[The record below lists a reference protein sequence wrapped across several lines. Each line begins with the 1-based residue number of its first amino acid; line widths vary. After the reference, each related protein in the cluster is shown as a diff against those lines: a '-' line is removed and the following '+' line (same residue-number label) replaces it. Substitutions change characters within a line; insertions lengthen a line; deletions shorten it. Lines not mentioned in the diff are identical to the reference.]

1 MRVSPLRSLECS
13 FLASITTGAVAP
25 DFTASS
31 TGPNPLSLSSLL
43 ATGPVILAFYPKS
56 FTGGWTVELQ
66 TFGELYSRFESA
78 GIQIVGISTDNYE
91 TQVKFAES
99 LNLTFELV
107 ADEDKV
113 VSGAY
118 GTLNKLR
125 RGSTR
130 QTFVIGQ
137 DGNIL
142 YHNAKVDPSDMQEYT
157 ALLDIFEADT
167 DGL

>member
-1 MRVSPLRSLECS
+1 M
-13 FLASITTGAVAP
+13 
-25 DFTASS
+25 
-31 TGPNPLSLSSLL
+31 
-43 ATGPVILAFYPKS
+43 
-56 FTGGWTVELQ
+56 
-66 TFGELYSRFESA
+66 
-78 GIQIVGISTDNYE
+78 
-91 TQVKFAES
+91 
-99 LNLTFELV
+99 

-130 QTFVIGQ
+130 QTLVIGQ

>member
-1 MRVSPLRSLECS
+1 MR
-13 FLASITTGAVAP
+13 
-25 DFTASS
+25 
-31 TGPNPLSLSSLL
+31 
-43 ATGPVILAFYPKS
+43 
-56 FTGGWTVELQ
+56 
-66 TFGELYSRFESA
+66 
-78 GIQIVGISTDNYE
+78 
-91 TQVKFAES
+91 FAES
-99 LNLTFELV
+99 LNLTFALV

-113 VSGAY
+113 VCGAY

-142 YHNAKVDPSDMQEYT
+142 YHNAKVDPSDMREYT
-157 ALLDIFEADT
+157 ALLDIFKANS